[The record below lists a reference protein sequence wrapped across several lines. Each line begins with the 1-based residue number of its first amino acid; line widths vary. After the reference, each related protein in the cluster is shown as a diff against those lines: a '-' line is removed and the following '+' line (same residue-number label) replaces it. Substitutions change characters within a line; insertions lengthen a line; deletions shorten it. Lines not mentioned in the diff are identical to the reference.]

1 MTFSHAKSESS
12 SPELILPQARLALLL
27 SEESQ
32 TKENVEQFLKSR
44 NNDIAPQVYLLTDLK
59 LVDYSSL
66 TSNSSIIDAITQEF
80 KESKKVIAIM
90 EV

>member
-1 MTFSHAKSESS
+1 M
-12 SPELILPQARLALLL
+12 
-27 SEESQ
+27 
-32 TKENVEQFLKSR
+32 EQFLKSR